1 MFEVF
6 GQDLRT
12 EQALVQDQERVPV
25 FGPGQD
31 TRIYRVLEDVP
42 CFLDEAR
49 YSIFSHSSM
58 EILLVF

>member
-6 GQDLRT
+6 GQDFRT
-12 EQALVQDQERVPV
+12 EQALVQDQKRVPV

-31 TRIYRVLEDVP
+31 IRIYRVLEDV
-42 CFLDEAR
+42 
-49 YSIFSHSSM
+49 SIFSHSSM